1 MIDKLL
7 NSIAP
12 HYCYNCGK
20 IGDLLCDSCKYNI
33 INLGFHGCIACGLP
47 TPQGVCSNHAYT
59 YKSAYVVGERK
70 NTLQHIIDDYKFQ
83 RLRSAYIVLTEL
95 INQTLP
101 ELPNNTIITTIPTSR
116 SHVRQRGYDHTLLI
130 SKRLAKLRKLQFQK
144 TLVHNQTVAQ
154 HFLNR
159 AERQIRAGA
168 AFELAAPIKHGF
180 HYLIIDDIFT
190 TGSTIE
196 SASRILQKAGAT
208 HISIAVIARQP
219 LSLF

>member
-20 IGDLLCDSCKYNI
+20 IGGLLCDSCKYNI
-33 INLGFHGCIACGLP
+33 INAGFNGCVVCGLP
-47 TPQGVCSNHAYT
+47 TLRGVCNDHAYT

-70 NTLQHIIDDYKFQ
+70 DALQYIIDDYKFQ
-83 RLRSAYIVLTEL
+83 RLRSAYIILADL

-101 ELPNNTIITTIPTSR
+101 ELPDDIIVTTIPTSKP
-116 SHVRQRGYDHTLLI
+116 HVRQRGYDHTLLI

-144 TLVHNQTVAQ
+144 TLVHKEGVSQ
-154 HFLNR
+154 HFLSR
-159 AERQIRAGA
+159 AERRIHAES
-168 AFELAAPIKHGF
+168 AFEIDTYIRPGAN
-180 HYLIIDDIFT
+180 YLIIDDIFT

-196 SASRILQKAGAT
+196 SASRILNKAGAN